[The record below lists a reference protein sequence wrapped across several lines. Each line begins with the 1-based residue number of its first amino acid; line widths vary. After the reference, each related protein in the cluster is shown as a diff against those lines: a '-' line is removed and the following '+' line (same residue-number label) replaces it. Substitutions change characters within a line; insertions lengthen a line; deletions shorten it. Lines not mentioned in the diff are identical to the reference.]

1 MSPQHTVDENLQ
13 STLKE
18 KFGERMA
25 RMQANNMDMGAYE
38 DLFSFACPKF
48 ISPAAPKYDDLPA
61 NYNAQEAYKL
71 QLRLFL
77 QEVSQQKLLPTI
89 RSFLKL
95 YTTIGIPKLA
105 ALLEVDEGTFR
116 EHMQCLKH
124 KAHSLVNVGGEP
136 LSGQWASCADVE
148 FYVDDEMAH
157 VADFSTTRRHM
168 DFFVKQINKLE
179 EIICNIKQ

>member
-124 KAHSLVNVGGEP
+124 KAHSLVWTGGEP

-148 FYVDDEMAH
+148 FYVDGEMAH

>member
-1 MSPQHTVDENLQ
+1 MSPQHTVDDNLQ
-13 STLKE
+13 STLRE

-25 RMQANNMDMGAYE
+25 RMQANNMDIGAYE
-38 DLFSFACPKF
+38 DLFCFACPKF
-48 ISPAAPKYDDLPA
+48 VSPAPPKYDDLPA

-105 ALLEVDEGTFR
+105 ALLEADEGAFR
-116 EHMQCLKH
+116 EHLQCLKH
-124 KAHSLVNVGGEP
+124 KAHSVVWTCGEP
-136 LSGQWASCADVE
+136 LSGQLASCADVE
-148 FYVDDEMAH
+148 FYVDGEMAH

-179 EIICNIKQ
+179 DIICNIKP